1 MMAILK
7 INRHDGISS
16 WITIFMAAVVLV
28 AAGFQI
34 PSAAAGA
41 VIPELGS
48 GLEIVDARGDFRC
61 TGDPAQARVCRLNE
75 PSDER
80 MEGLPL
86 QALTLHYKAH
96 KLEMICRHFDESR
109 FGAMRARL
117 ETRQGAAAD
126 HSELLKAGM
135 GGSFV
140 NVVLAWQVGG
150 TVILLEQFHERVV
163 TSSVCHLGAPAFERL
178 LAYRAARRVR
188 GVRDL

>member
-1 MMAILK
+1 MKM
-7 INRHDGISS
+7 NRHDGISPA
-16 WITIFMAAVVLV
+16 IAIRFAAVVLV

-48 GLEIVDARGDFRC
+48 GLETVDGRGDFHC
-61 TGDPAQARVCRLNE
+61 TGDSSEGLVCRLIGLA
-75 PSDER
+75 DER
-80 MEGLPL
+80 LEGVPL
-86 QALTLHYKAH
+86 QALTLHYQAH

-109 FGAMRARL
+109 FRAVRARL
-117 ETRQGAAAD
+117 EASHGAAAD

-140 NVVLAWQVGG
+140 NQVLAWEAGG
-150 TVILLEQFHERVV
+150 AVMLLEQFHERVV
-163 TSSVCHLGAPAFERL
+163 TSSVCHLGKPAFERL
-178 LAYRAARRVR
+178 LAHRAARRVR